1 METQGTAAAGGNVSS
16 ASAPSYKP
24 TINTFVSLLEAH
36 FASSIRFNELANR
49 PEALTGGEWQP
60 WTDTLDATLREFF
73 SSQYGLTGKA
83 NLLDAFLIFLDRH
96 KANPLTDEIKSLQW
110 DGRTRIHSF
119 LTEIMGAERTDYT
132 EEVSRLVFAGG
143 IHRAFRPGCK
153 FDDVPV
159 LIGSQG
165 GGKSTVVRWLAIRD
179 EWFRELKVMT
189 GKESIEALA
198 GGWICEIAEL
208 LAMTRAKEVE
218 AVKAYITTQTDTYR
232 MPYARNV
239 SEIKRRV
246 SFIGTTN
253 NEQFLTDNT
262 GNRRFY
268 PVKVTM
274 DGYALADRETEARA
288 YIRQCWAEAYQLFL
302 QNKLKPYADARL
314 LGAIRQAQ
322 EQASED
328 DWRVGAIQ
336 EYCER
341 KSVGDFVYVLDLWF
355 NALKMDMDTRPT
367 RKESMEI
374 NQIVQRIP
382 GWVSTNRSVSEFGH
396 QRGYVKKAIVVHDVD
411 VPF

>member
-1 METQGTAAAGGNVSS
+1 MEQ
-16 ASAPSYKP
+16 
-24 TINTFVSLLEAH
+24 H
-36 FASSIRFNELANR
+36 FANSVRFNDLSNR
-49 PEALTGGEWQP
+49 PEHLTGGEWVP
-60 WTDTLDATLREFF
+60 WTDTMDAVLREFF
-73 SSQYGLTGKA
+73 SAEYGLTNKA
-83 NLLDAFLIFLDRH
+83 NLLDAFLIFCERH
-96 KANPLTDEIKSLQW
+96 RANPLTDEIKSLEW
-110 DGRTRIHSF
+110 DGQSRIHSF
-119 LTEIMGAERTDYT
+119 LSEIMGAERTDYT
-132 EEVSRLVFAGG
+132 AEVSRLIFAGG

-189 GKESIEALA
+189 GKESVEALA

-218 AVKAYITTQTDTYR
+218 AVKAYITTQTDSYR
-232 MPYARNV
+232 VPYARNV

-246 SFIGTTN
+246 TFIGTTN

-274 DGYALADRETEARA
+274 DGYALADREAEARA
-288 YIRQCWAEAYQLFL
+288 CIRQCWAEAYQLFL

-314 LGAIRQAQ
+314 IGAIRQAQ
-322 EQASED
+322 EQAAED
-328 DWRVGAIQ
+328 DWRIGAIRD
-336 EYCER
+336 YCDKRQPGE
-341 KSVGDFVYVLDLWF
+341 FVYVLNLWF
-355 NALKMDMDTRPT
+355 YALRMDTDSRPT

-374 NQIVQRIP
+374 NQIMQRIP
-382 GWVSTNRSVSEFGH
+382 GWTSTHRNVPEFGC
-396 QRGYVKKAIVVHDVD
+396 QRGYVKTATQVVDPD
-411 VPF
+411 LPF

>member
-1 METQGTAAAGGNVSS
+1 METQGAAESGGNVIQP
-16 ASAPSYKP
+16 SAPSYKP
-24 TINTFVSLLEAH
+24 TINSFLSLLEVN
-36 FASSIRFNELANR
+36 FAESIRFNELANR
-49 PEALTGGEWQP
+49 PEYLQRGEWQP
-60 WTDTLDATLREFF
+60 WTDTLDATLREYF

-96 KANPLTDEIKSLQW
+96 RANPLTDEIKGLEW
-110 DGRTRIHSF
+110 DGQTRIRSF

-132 EEVSRLVFAGG
+132 EEVSRLIFAGG

-274 DGYALADRETEARA
+274 NGYTLADREAEARA
-288 YIRQCWAEAYQLFL
+288 YIRQCWAEAYQLFR
-302 QNKLKPYADARL
+302 QNKLKPYANASL
-314 LGAIRQAQ
+314 IGVIRQAQ

-341 KSVGDFVYVLDLWF
+341 KKVGDFVYVLELWF
-355 NALKMDMDTRPT
+355 DALRMDKDTRPT

-374 NQIVQRIP
+374 NQIMQRLP
-382 GWVSTNRSVSEFGH
+382 EWAGTHRNVPEFGC
-396 QRGYVKKAIVVHDVD
+396 QRGYVKKAIVVHDAD

>member
-1 METQGTAAAGGNVSS
+1 METQGAAAAGGKVT

-36 FASSIRFNELANR
+36 FANSIRFNELANR
-49 PEALTGGEWQP
+49 PEALTGDEWQP

-83 NLLDAFLIFLDRH
+83 NLLDAFLIFLNRH
-96 KANPLTDEIKSLQW
+96 KANPLTDEIKRLHW
-110 DGRTRIHSF
+110 DGKTRIHSF

-132 EEVSRLVFAGG
+132 EEVSRLIFAGG

-274 DGYALADRETEARA
+274 DGYTLADRETEARA
-288 YIRQCWAEAYQLFL
+288 YIRQCWAEAYQLFQ

-355 NALKMDMDTRPT
+355 NALRMDTETRPT

-382 GWVSTNRSVSEFGH
+382 GWVSTHRNVSEFGC
-396 QRGYVKKAIVVHDVD
+396 QRGYVKQAIVVHDAEI
-411 VPF
+411 PF

>member
-1 METQGTAAAGGNVSS
+1 METQGAAEAGGNVT

-36 FASSIRFNELANR
+36 FAKSIRFNELANR
-49 PEALTGGEWQP
+49 PEALTNGEWQP

-96 KANPLTDEIKSLQW
+96 KANPLTDEIKSLEW
-110 DGRTRIHSF
+110 DGKTRIRSF

-132 EEVSRLVFAGG
+132 EEVSRLIFAGG

-239 SEIKRRV
+239 SEIRRRV

-274 DGYALADRETEARA
+274 DGYTLADREAEARA
-288 YIRQCWAEAYQLFL
+288 YIRQCWAEAYRLFL
-302 QNKLKPYADARL
+302 DGKLKPYADVRL

-322 EQASED
+322 QQASED

-336 EYCER
+336 EYCEN
-341 KSVGDFVYVLDLWF
+341 KDAGYFVYVLDVWF
-355 NALKMDMDTRPT
+355 NAMHMDRDTRPT
-367 RKESMEI
+367 KKESMEI
-374 NQIVQRIP
+374 NQILQQLP
-382 GWVSTNRSVSEFGH
+382 GWKPTDRKKVGEFGH
-396 QRGYVKKAIVVHDVD
+396 QRGYLKIASIVHDAQL
-411 VPF
+411 PF